1 MLGLCILEL
10 FATYAM
16 DKQTD
21 GWTKATH
28 KAPFPMIGAIIKNLL
43 LLLLL
48 LLVVYVV
55 YYY

>member
-28 KAPFPMIGAIIKNLL
+28 KAPFPMIGAIINN